1 MAVIPKTGIQ
11 EVVVRNTLNENGGN
25 TDDQWSNLCGAAG
38 KANWRARY
46 KPVPNNVNACQDHD
60 PNGLNYL
67 SEWWT
72 ANVVGDLDKSGRCGV
87 DFPTYTST
95 ASLQGVADPNTLW
108 KHDYPDGGATQPYRI
123 TDFAGY
129 DPLAAH
135 IISEALRQ
143 PTAGG
148 TILIGQ
154 STPTNIA
161 VRFNEN
167 RGTSALDYTE
177 ISYKSSNSIMLDD
190 LYYGLV
196 AISEDGRYHCVQT
209 MNQPISTI
217 HGTTS
222 GEYASATDHNIFTIL
237 DRNFITQAGRYNIY
251 PCLFISNE
259 GILSSETPIAVAN
272 GYIPL
277 PVEPI
282 TVRFE
287 QIGGLFDFE
296 DFEISAP
303 SYGGRVTLNFT
314 LYNDWE
320 NELIV
325 SPNRPAKITIRYSVF
340 PRTGNPSDY
349 PDRVYYEEV
358 LDQLI
363 ECPANSRVSV
373 SYETDIYL
381 DPTERVEVQML
392 LRYNDSPTFAQES
405 GFYPRL

>member
-1 MAVIPKTGIQ
+1 MAAIPKTNIQ
-11 EVVVRNTLNENGGN
+11 EVVVRNTLNANGGN

-46 KPVPNNVNACQDHD
+46 KPVPYNVNACQDHD

-67 SEWWT
+67 SKWWT
-72 ANVVGDLDKSGRCGV
+72 AFVVGDSDKSGRCGV
-87 DFPTYTST
+87 DFPIYTST
-95 ASLQGVADPNTLW
+95 ASLQGVADPTTLW
-108 KHDYPDGGATQPYRI
+108 KHDYPDGGTTQPYRI

-129 DPLAAH
+129 DPQAAH

-177 ISYKSSNSIMLDD
+177 IGALNSKMLNN

-196 AISEDGRYHCVQT
+196 AISEDGRYHSVQT

-217 HGTTS
+217 HSTTS
-222 GEYASATDHNIFTIL
+222 GEYASATDHNMFMIL
-237 DRNFITQAGRYNIY
+237 DRNFITQAGQYKMY
-251 PCLFISNE
+251 PCLFVSNE

-296 DFEISAP
+296 DFEMSAP

-325 SPNRPAKITIRYSVF
+325 SPYRSAKITIRYSVF
-340 PRTGNPSDY
+340 PRAGNPSDY
-349 PDRVYYEEV
+349 PDRAYNEEV
-358 LDQLI
+358 LDLFI

-373 SYETDIYL
+373 SHETDIYL

-405 GFYPRL
+405 GYYPKL